1 MAYRTGKKDETGTH
15 GGKGLASLSLGLNIS
30 FAAVK
35 YFLYLFTGSSALL
48 AEAVHSLTDV
58 IGSLLVVG
66 GIYFSEKKSEKFPWG
81 LYKIENIAAVLS
93 AGLIFLSAYEIAK
106 MIHHPPS
113 ETLKNLDITLIVL
126 FFMALPIILFSRYE
140 AKQAKALNSPSL
152 TADAENWRMDLAPLA
167 IVALGIVA
175 AKFSYAF
182 MDRIAALVV
191 LVLVVKAGYGI
202 LKDSMKSL
210 LDASVDKSTQ
220 KEIENLIESVQ
231 EVKEIVSLNA
241 RNSGRFIFVET
252 DLRLSSKKLKDA
264 HLIANNIEREIKKR
278 IPFVERFII
287 HYEPVRKDY
296 QRFAVPLT
304 NRDGEISDH
313 FGSAPLIALWD
324 ERISDKTIIS
334 REVLENPFPEMEK
347 GKGIRLAE
355 FLVEKRID
363 ILYSKELFRGKG
375 PEYVFSDAEVE
386 VIKTDKKNLKDL
398 IESRREIDENPE

>member
-1 MAYRTGKKDETGTH
+1 MANRIEKTDETGIH

-30 FAAVK
+30 FASIK

-66 GIYFSEKKSEKFPWG
+66 GIYFSEKKSKQFPWG

-140 AKQAKALNSPSL
+140 AKKAKALHSPSL
-152 TADAENWRMDLAPLA
+152 IADAENWRMDLAPLA
-167 IVALGIVA
+167 IVALGIVGA
-175 AKFSYAF
+175 RFSYAF

-220 KEIENLIESVQ
+220 SEIMNLINSFP
-231 EVKEIVSLNA
+231 EVKEVVSLNA

-252 DLRLSSKKLKDA
+252 DLRLSLKRLKDA
-264 HLIANNIEREIKKR
+264 HVIANNIEIGIKKR

-287 HYEPVRKDY
+287 HYEPERKDY
-296 QRFAVPLT
+296 QRLAVPLA
-304 NRDGEISDH
+304 NREGEISEH

-334 REVLENPFPEMEK
+334 REVLENPFLEMEK
-347 GKGIRLAE
+347 GKGIKLAE
-355 FLVEKRID
+355 FLAEKGID
-363 ILYSKELFRGKG
+363 ILYTKEGFEGKG

-386 VIKTDKKNLKDL
+386 VRKTDLKKMNDL
-398 IESRREIDENPE
+398 ID